1 MSLAQSA
8 DLFALL
14 AMGHFLADFG
24 LQPDR
29 MAVEKCQGCDD
40 TLSWKWWLLSHA
52 AIHALVVAVL
62 TGVIW
67 IGLLEWVLHALI
79 DLAKC
84 RKKYSLFVDQCL
96 HLACKSLWIVLISV
110 SRV

>member
-1 MSLAQSA
+1 MSLATGT

-29 MAVEKCQGCDD
+29 MAVEKCPGCDA
-40 TLSWKWWLLSHA
+40 TLSWKWWLVSHA
-52 AIHALVVAVL
+52 AIHALVVSVL

-84 RKKYSLFVDQCL
+84 RQKYNLLVDQCL
-96 HLACKSLWIVLISV
+96 HLACKLIWVALISIPAV
-110 SRV
+110 